1 MERLFT
7 RNETENNEIVSKL
20 FIGIFIFIFFIWMLC
35 WCGVFDFDIQ
45 VASIFVCISAI
56 FLLTP
61 FVLIYVF
68 HFNTQLMKYIL
79 IVDLSLCIGACYY
92 IFTFQMVIMLIL
104 PFLVATLYMNKR
116 LLYFSGVVNFVI
128 VIVAHFVSALY
139 VLQPWLEPFLG
150 IKNVIRFDLIPR
162 ILQLGI
168 CFVLLLVLMNRML
181 AYMQQLKCV
190 NEELLNEVSSTNDNH
205 DVERK
210 ELEGYLSCLTD
221 REKEIFIQMIQGKTN
236 MQIAERLCLSSG
248 TVKNYVSSVYDKIDI
263 KERNYLIL
271 KFGHII
277 ADYDQSNEKK

>member
-68 HFNTQLMKYIL
+68 HFNTQPMKYIL

-248 TVKNYVSSVYDKIDI
+248 TVKNYVSSVYDKIGI
-263 KERNYLIL
+263 KERNYLVL

>member
-1 MERLFT
+1 MERLFA

-68 HFNTQLMKYIL
+68 HFNTQPMKYIL

-128 VIVAHFVSALY
+128 VIVAHLVSALY

-248 TVKNYVSSVYDKIDI
+248 TVKNYVSSVYDKIGI

>member
-68 HFNTQLMKYIL
+68 HFNTQPMKYIL

-248 TVKNYVSSVYDKIDI
+248 TVKNYVSSVYDKIGI

>member
-1 MERLFT
+1 MERLFA

-20 FIGIFIFIFFIWMLC
+20 FIGIFIFVLFVWMLC

-45 VASIFVCISAI
+45 VASIFLCISAI

-61 FVLIYVF
+61 YVFIYVF
-68 HFNTQLMKYIL
+68 YLNSKGMKYIL
-79 IVDLSLCIGACYY
+79 ILNLSLCIGVCYY

-104 PFLVATLYMNKR
+104 PFLVAMLYMNKR
-116 LLYFSGVVNFVI
+116 LLYFSGAINFIIVVA
-128 VIVAHFVSALY
+128 AHFVSALF
-139 VLQPWLEPFLG
+139 VLQPLLEPFIG
-150 IKNVIRFDLIPR
+150 IKDVIRFDLIPR
-162 ILQLGI
+162 IMQLGI
-168 CFVLLLVLMNRML
+168 CFVLLLVMMNRML

-190 NEELLNEVSSTNDNH
+190 NEELMNEVSLTNKNH
-205 DVERK
+205 SGDRK

-221 REKEIFIQMIQGKTN
+221 REKEIFIQMLQGNTN

-248 TVKNYVSSVYDKIDI
+248 TVKNYVSAVYDKIGM

>member
-1 MERLFT
+1 M
-7 RNETENNEIVSKL
+7 
-20 FIGIFIFIFFIWMLC
+20 
-35 WCGVFDFDIQ
+35 
-45 VASIFVCISAI
+45 CISAI

-68 HFNTQLMKYIL
+68 HFNTQPMKYIL

-128 VIVAHFVSALY
+128 VIVAHLVSALY

-248 TVKNYVSSVYDKIDI
+248 TVKNYVSSVYDKIGI

>member
-68 HFNTQLMKYIL
+68 HFNTQPMKYIL

-128 VIVAHFVSALY
+128 VIVAHLVSALY

-248 TVKNYVSSVYDKIDI
+248 TVKNYVSSVYDKIGI

>member
-1 MERLFT
+1 MERLFA

-68 HFNTQLMKYIL
+68 HFNTQPMKYIL

-128 VIVAHFVSALY
+128 VIVAHLVSALY

-150 IKNVIRFDLIPR
+150 IKSVIRFDLIPR

-248 TVKNYVSSVYDKIDI
+248 TVKNYVSSVYDKIGI

>member
-68 HFNTQLMKYIL
+68 HFNTQPMKYIL
-79 IVDLSLCIGACYY
+79 IVDLSLCIGVCYY

-168 CFVLLLVLMNRML
+168 CFVLLLVVMNRML

-248 TVKNYVSSVYDKIDI
+248 TVKNYVSSVYDKIGI

>member
-1 MERLFT
+1 MERLFA

-68 HFNTQLMKYIL
+68 HFNTQPMKYIL

-248 TVKNYVSSVYDKIDI
+248 TVKNYVSSVYDKIGI